1 MIIVAVMAAVTFFC
15 LVFTFHHTLTDSS
28 MISLRFKTSDKT
40 VLCLLSLWPL
50 PSVWFAASCQLSMI
64 LCQVTWALHMLP
76 CCRAR
81 LANLVAMMVARLVA
95 MIVTMR
101 IAKMVTKMVARL
113 VASASAENITKL
125 QVKSTRALNKLSAHS
140 RLSQN
145 LFPRPGNILL
155 LSRSWCLGSLSPL
168 LLGRSLLVWESL

>member
-1 MIIVAVMAAVTFFC
+1 
-15 LVFTFHHTLTDSS
+15 
-28 MISLRFKTSDKT
+28 
-40 VLCLLSLWPL
+40 
-50 PSVWFAASCQLSMI
+50 
-64 LCQVTWALHMLP
+64 MLP

-81 LANLVAMMVARLVA
+81 LANLVARLVA
-95 MIVTMR
+95 MR

-125 QVKSTRALNKLSAHS
+125 LRVKSTRALSELSAHS

-155 LSRSWCLGSLSPL
+155 LSRS
-168 LLGRSLLVWESL
+168 

>member
-1 MIIVAVMAAVTFFC
+1 
-15 LVFTFHHTLTDSS
+15 
-28 MISLRFKTSDKT
+28 
-40 VLCLLSLWPL
+40 
-50 PSVWFAASCQLSMI
+50 
-64 LCQVTWALHMLP
+64 MLP
-76 CCRAR
+76 CCRAWF
-81 LANLVAMMVARLVA
+81 AMLVAMMVARLVA

-125 QVKSTRALNKLSAHS
+125 RVKSTRALNELSAHS

-145 LFPRPGNILL
+145 LFPLFRNFSL
-155 LSRSWCLGSLSPL
+155 LSRSGGLGSLSPL